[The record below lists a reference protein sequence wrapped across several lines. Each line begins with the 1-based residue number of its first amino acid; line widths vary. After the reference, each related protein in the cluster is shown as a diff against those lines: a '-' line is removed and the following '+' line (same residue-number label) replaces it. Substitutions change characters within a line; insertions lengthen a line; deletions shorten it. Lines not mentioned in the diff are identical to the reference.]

1 LPEYLPWTEA
11 DLGHIERAVKRYRT
25 LGLEASADL
34 EKSGQGIVALSYVDP
49 KIADAPIVTFEIHKL
64 KRTDSGS
71 RAHWVVQTQS
81 IDGRTQALTLHG
93 CVAAGSAIFAL
104 AKAEKDAQAGFVAR
118 DTFDMAANAYWLKL

>member
-11 DLGHIERAVKRYRT
+11 DLGHIERALKRYKT

-34 EKSGQGIVALSYVDP
+34 EKSGQGIVVLSYVDP
-49 KIADAPIVTFEIHKL
+49 KIPDAPLVMFEIHKL
-64 KRTDSGS
+64 KRTDT
-71 RAHWVVQTQS
+71 RLRVHWVTQIRS
-81 IDGRTQALTLHG
+81 IDGRTQALTSHG
-93 CVAAGSAIFAL
+93 CVAAGSAIFAI